1 MSQFFASGGQ
11 VLEFQ
16 QGTLSECFVPLT
28 DIVALF
34 FSRSV
39 VSDSFLTTWTVACQ
53 TPLSVGFPRQ
63 E

>member
-1 MSQFFASGGQ
+1 MSQFFASGGP

-16 QGTLSECFVPLT
+16 QGTLSECFMPLA

-39 VSDSFLTTWTVACQ
+39 VSDSFVTTWTVACQ